1 MTEKIRCALYS
12 IMGIALGIVLLLPG
26 GHVQA
31 SEKRTIYNSSYVSFS
46 PDGKAWTTCAG
57 DRNYKWYD
65 ENETTTVYTVSAV
78 LCWLCAA
85 ATLLSG
91 IIYLWDNRSFIM
103 ASK

>member
-1 MTEKIRCALYS
+1 MNLPNKLTVCRILLVHLWFHSSLGKIKTVMQMLS
-12 IMGIALGIVLLLPG
+12 ILVYYIGMSIS
-26 GHVQA
+26 Q
-31 SEKRTIYNSSYVSFS
+31 
-46 PDGKAWTTCAG
+46 
-57 DRNYKWYD
+57 
-65 ENETTTVYTVSAV
+65 TTTVYTVSAV